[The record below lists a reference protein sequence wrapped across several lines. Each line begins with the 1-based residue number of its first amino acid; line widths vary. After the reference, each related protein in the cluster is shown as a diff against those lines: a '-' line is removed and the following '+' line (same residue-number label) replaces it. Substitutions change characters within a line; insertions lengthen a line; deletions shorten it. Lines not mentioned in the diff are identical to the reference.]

1 MKQQGVSLRFS
12 LHSDQGGKTPGETFL
27 YKLLKCLLRFGNAP
41 LTDRR
46 GTVLLLIS
54 LRSAV
59 RCRGAPSGGGGLAVP
74 RHSSSLHQRPPRSAI
89 LGLSTQRGV
98 RADEERWEMETIEPD
113 CGQKWDKRGRK
124 WMEKGLRVRLW
135 VCETVCVCEAACLHM
150 FFCVF

>member
-59 RCRGAPSGGGGLAVP
+59 RCRGAPSGGVDWQYRGIHHHYISDHRDL
-74 RHSSSLHQRPPRSAI
+74 
-89 LGLSTQRGV
+89 LS
-98 RADEERWEMETIEPD
+98 
-113 CGQKWDKRGRK
+113 
-124 WMEKGLRVRLW
+124 
-135 VCETVCVCEAACLHM
+135 
-150 FFCVF
+150 